1 MASMANT
8 DRLRAARDRFG
19 WRAFDVAFRPW
30 MQRRLH
36 VRMAGLPS
44 DLPGDVP
51 LLLVANHVSW
61 WDGFLLRAVQRALR
75 PASTLY
81 TVALEREVVK
91 HPILRMIGAIP
102 IVPSSPSSLLR
113 AVRSIERK
121 RAAMPDAVFGYFPQG
136 RITPSYRRPLEFR
149 RGLDVFARAL
159 APVIALPV
167 AIHIEPMTAAAPT
180 AFVSL
185 GEPLRATQA
194 YRGHTFLEREVE
206 RNLDR
211 LLAFLATHGE
221 DALAAWPAP
230 EATITPVARR
240 FDPPA
245 LLGPTESLA

>member
-1 MASMANT
+1 MASA
-8 DRLRAARDRFG
+8 DRLRAVRDRLG

-30 MQRRLH
+30 MRRHLH
-36 VRMAGLPS
+36 VRMAGMPS

-81 TVALEREVVK
+81 TVALERELVK
-91 HPILRMIGAIP
+91 HPVLRMIGAIG
-102 IVPSSPSSLLR
+102 IDPSSPASILR
-113 AVRSIERK
+113 AVRTIERK
-121 RAAMPDAVFGYFPQG
+121 REAMSDAVFGYFPQG
-136 RITPSYRRPLEFR
+136 RITPSYRRPLGFR
-149 RGLDVFARAL
+149 RGLDLFAHAL
-159 APVIALPV
+159 APVIAIPV

-185 GEPLRATQA
+185 GEPLRAAQA
-194 YRGHTFLEREVE
+194 YRGHAFLEREVE

-221 DALAAWPAP
+221 DALAAWPVP
-230 EATITPVARR
+230 ESTITPVARR

-245 LLGPTESLA
+245 LLAPAESLA